1 VSGGGGPVEA
11 SAVPAG
17 ALLTPG
23 PAPRPRLRGWIHFWS
38 FVVAMAACSALITVA
53 ATESSPLAVVAT
65 AVYSATVLGVFGV
78 SALYHRVNWATPGGR
93 GLVRRIDH
101 SMIFLFIAGTY
112 TPMTLLAMPPVPGI
126 PVLVAVWVGALAGVT
141 LKVCWPTAPRWLSVL
156 IYVGLGW
163 VAVLVLPDLLA
174 GVGVAGFVLVL
185 AGGLFYTLGAV
196 CYALRWPDPW
206 PSTFGY
212 HEVFHGT
219 TVLAACCHH
228 IAVWFAVLG

>member
-1 VSGGGGPVEA
+1 MRTDAASSPPISSVPSATFAGPSIVQPAVDRPSNSGVSEAVCSAVSSGGGPVEA
-11 SAVPAG
+11 SAAPAG

-78 SALYHRVNWATPGGR
+78 SALYHRVNWSTPGGR
-93 GLVRRIDH
+93 ALVRRIDH

-126 PVLVAVWVGALAGVT
+126 PVLVAVWVGALAGVMFAT
-141 LKVCWPTAPRWLSVL
+141 RKVDWSA
-156 IYVGLGW
+156 VGKRE
-163 VAVLVLPDLLA
+163 PEH
-174 GVGVAGFVLVL
+174 
-185 AGGLFYTLGAV
+185 
-196 CYALRWPDPW
+196 
-206 PSTFGY
+206 PSTSSG
-212 HEVFHGT
+212 
-219 TVLAACCHH
+219 
-228 IAVWFAVLG
+228 